1 MRSGERGSEAAS
13 REGDKEG
20 SGDAAARLSANLQDE
35 TSLELGRVS
44 APRAAAPAFAG
55 DRPGPQPGARDGHAG
70 HVATGPCATEPGPG
84 RPAETEG
91 LAAPSRGPR
100 PPLVKGTLLVPPSPR
115 AGFSAP
121 AASRLRE
128 RLRFQPLAPRPH
140 AEPRDRASAFPQ
152 DVPGHGAR
160 RRPLTLG
167 CKQLE
172 KQTGETLLENLYF
185 FQKLLCNP
193 ARGPFQARPTE

>member
-20 SGDAAARLSANLQDE
+20 SGDAAARLSANLRDE

-44 APRAAAPAFAG
+44 APRAVAPPFAG

-100 PPLVKGTLLVPPSPR
+100 WFPRPREPVSQHPLRPGFGSGFGSSRWRRVPTPSP
-115 AGFSAP
+115 GT
-121 AASRLRE
+121 E
-128 RLRFQPLAPRPH
+128 RQRSHKMSLVTA
-140 AEPRDRASAFPQ
+140 RDG
-152 DVPGHGAR
+152 D
-160 RRPLTLG
+160 L
-167 CKQLE
+167 
-172 KQTGETLLENLYF
+172 
-185 FQKLLCNP
+185 
-193 ARGPFQARPTE
+193 